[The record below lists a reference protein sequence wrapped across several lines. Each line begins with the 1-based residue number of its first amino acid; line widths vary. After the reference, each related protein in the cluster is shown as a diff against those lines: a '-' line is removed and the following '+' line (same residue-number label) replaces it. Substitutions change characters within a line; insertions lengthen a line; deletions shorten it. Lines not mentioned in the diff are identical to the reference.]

1 MDLRQLR
8 TFSCVAELG
17 SLSKASD
24 TLRVA
29 QPALSRQIK
38 LLEHELRAELFTR
51 NGRGMVLTDAGRLLL
66 ARTAGIVRQIDQV
79 RDEIQSAGGPPSGRV
94 VLGLVPTVSCVISAR
109 LARRTVDKYP
119 GISLC
124 IVESYSGHLM
134 EWLHRGEMDLAL
146 IYGPS
151 SDLHLTVQSLG
162 RDTIVAVGPRG
173 SGLAQKK
180 QVDIGWLLRQRLV
193 LPSHSHGLRAL
204 IEHAAAKKKL
214 KLDVKLEADS
224 FRVLTSLVEEGL
236 GYTLL
241 PPSSVRNEVAAGTFR
256 LRGRH
261 GGDVCARP
269 APACGELTLASPH
282 HDISGSKP
290 AITLITKL
298 IRDEAP
304 SALAPMT
311 AGLRDIRL
319 GRSRRIQPR
328 RLPIGIPRESNHAAS
343 SALQFS
349 SGYSCHAA
357 IAIGQA
363 PQRTAPTPPERSSPD
378 SRDSI
383 SSVTVRLRVTGLLH
397 LPIVTSSKNRLIRS
411 SARR

>member
-51 NGRGMVLTDAGRLLL
+51 NGRGMVLTDAGRVLL

-79 RDEIQSAGGPPSGRV
+79 RDEIQSTGGPPSGRV

-109 LARRTVDKYP
+109 LARRTVDRYP

-241 PPSSVRNEVAAGTFR
+241 PPSSVRNEVAAGR
-256 LRGRH
+256 LET
-261 GGDVCARP
+261 AAIAKP
-269 APACGELTLASPH
+269 APMRELTLASPIDH
-282 HDISGSKP
+282 PGST
-290 AITLITKL
+290 AITLITEL
-298 IRDEAP
+298 IRDEL
-304 SALAPMT
+304 SACREDGLWDIKLA
-311 AGLRDIRL
+311 
-319 GRSRRIQPR
+319 
-328 RLPIGIPRESNHAAS
+328 
-343 SALQFS
+343 
-349 SGYSCHAA
+349 
-357 IAIGQA
+357 
-363 PQRTAPTPPERSSPD
+363 
-378 SRDSI
+378 
-383 SSVTVRLRVTGLLH
+383 
-397 LPIVTSSKNRLIRS
+397 
-411 SARR
+411 

>member
-1 MDLRQLR
+1 MDIRQLR

-38 LLEHELRAELFTR
+38 LLEHELRADLFTR

-66 ARTAGIVRQIDQV
+66 ARTAGIVRQLDQV

-151 SDLHLTVQSLG
+151 SDMHLTVQSLG
-162 RDTIVAVGPRG
+162 RDPIVAVGPRG

-180 QVDIGWLLRQRLV
+180 QVDIGWLLKQRLV

-204 IEHAAAKKKL
+204 IEQAAAKKKL

-241 PPSSVRNEVAAGTFR
+241 PPSSVRNEVADGR
-256 LRGRH
+256 LE
-261 GGDVCARP
+261 AAAIAKP
-269 APACGELTLASPH
+269 APMRELTLASPIDH
-282 HDISGSKP
+282 PGST
-290 AITLITKL
+290 AITLVSEL
-298 IRDEAP
+298 LRDELTACREEGLWDIK
-304 SALAPMT
+304 LA
-311 AGLRDIRL
+311 
-319 GRSRRIQPR
+319 
-328 RLPIGIPRESNHAAS
+328 
-343 SALQFS
+343 
-349 SGYSCHAA
+349 
-357 IAIGQA
+357 
-363 PQRTAPTPPERSSPD
+363 
-378 SRDSI
+378 
-383 SSVTVRLRVTGLLH
+383 
-397 LPIVTSSKNRLIRS
+397 
-411 SARR
+411 

>member
-1 MDLRQLR
+1 MDIRQLR

-109 LARRTVDKYP
+109 LARRTVDRYP

-151 SDLHLTVQSLG
+151 TDLHLTVQSLG
-162 RDTIVAVGPRG
+162 RDPIVAVGPRG
-173 SGLAQKK
+173 SGLAQRK
-180 QVDIGWLLRQRLV
+180 QVDIGWLLKQRLV

-204 IEHAAAKKKL
+204 IEQAAAKKKL

-236 GYTLL
+236 GYSLL
-241 PPSSVRNEVAAGTFR
+241 PPSSVRNEVADGR
-256 LRGRH
+256 LE
-261 GGDVCARP
+261 AAAIAKP
-269 APACGELTLASPH
+269 APMRELTLASPIDH
-282 HDISGSKP
+282 PGST
-290 AITLITKL
+290 AITLVSEL
-298 IRDEAP
+298 LRDELIACREE
-304 SALAPMT
+304 
-311 AGLRDIRL
+311 GLWDIRL
-319 GRSRRIQPR
+319 
-328 RLPIGIPRESNHAAS
+328 A
-343 SALQFS
+343 
-349 SGYSCHAA
+349 
-357 IAIGQA
+357 
-363 PQRTAPTPPERSSPD
+363 
-378 SRDSI
+378 
-383 SSVTVRLRVTGLLH
+383 
-397 LPIVTSSKNRLIRS
+397 
-411 SARR
+411 

>member
-1 MDLRQLR
+1 MDIRQLR

-162 RDTIVAVGPRG
+162 RDPIVAVGPRG
-173 SGLAQKK
+173 SGLAQRK
-180 QVDIGWLLRQRLV
+180 QVDIGWLLKQRLV

-204 IEHAAAKKKL
+204 IEQAAAKKKL

-236 GYTLL
+236 GYSLL
-241 PPSSVRNEVAAGTFR
+241 PPSSVRNEVADGR
-256 LRGRH
+256 LE
-261 GGDVCARP
+261 AAAIAKP
-269 APACGELTLASPH
+269 APMRELTLASPIDH
-282 HDISGSKP
+282 PGST
-290 AITLITKL
+290 AITLVSEL
-298 IRDEAP
+298 LRGELVACREE
-304 SALAPMT
+304 
-311 AGLRDIRL
+311 GLWDIRL
-319 GRSRRIQPR
+319 
-328 RLPIGIPRESNHAAS
+328 A
-343 SALQFS
+343 
-349 SGYSCHAA
+349 
-357 IAIGQA
+357 
-363 PQRTAPTPPERSSPD
+363 
-378 SRDSI
+378 
-383 SSVTVRLRVTGLLH
+383 
-397 LPIVTSSKNRLIRS
+397 
-411 SARR
+411 

>member
-1 MDLRQLR
+1 MDIKQLR

-162 RDTIVAVGPRG
+162 RDPIVAVGPRVVVGFG
-173 SGLAQKK
+173 SVAGAT
-180 QVDIGWLLRQRLV
+180 DPRAA
-193 LPSHSHGLRAL
+193 LPG
-204 IEHAAAKKKL
+204 I
-214 KLDVKLEADS
+214 
-224 FRVLTSLVEEGL
+224 
-236 GYTLL
+236 
-241 PPSSVRNEVAAGTFR
+241 
-256 LRGRH
+256 LRG
-261 GGDVCARP
+261 D
-269 APACGELTLASPH
+269 
-282 HDISGSKP
+282 
-290 AITLITKL
+290 
-298 IRDEAP
+298 
-304 SALAPMT
+304 
-311 AGLRDIRL
+311 L
-319 GRSRRIQPR
+319 GRDWG
-328 RLPIGIPRESNHAAS
+328 LPVVHNIVHGSDSVESAQREIKLWFPS
-343 SALQFS
+343 L
-349 SGYSCHAA
+349 
-357 IAIGQA
+357 
-363 PQRTAPTPPERSSPD
+363 T
-378 SRDSI
+378 
-383 SSVTVRLRVTGLLH
+383 
-397 LPIVTSSKNRLIRS
+397 
-411 SARR
+411 

>member
-1 MDLRQLR
+1 MDIRQLR

-109 LARRTVDKYP
+109 LARRTVDRYP

-162 RDTIVAVGPRG
+162 RDPIVAVGPRG

-180 QVDIGWLLRQRLV
+180 QVDIGWLLKQRLV

-204 IEHAAAKKKL
+204 IEQAAAKKKL

-236 GYTLL
+236 GYSLL
-241 PPSSVRNEVAAGTFR
+241 PPSSVRNEVADGR
-256 LRGRH
+256 LE
-261 GGDVCARP
+261 AAAIAKP
-269 APACGELTLASPH
+269 APMRELTLASPIDH
-282 HDISGSKP
+282 PGST
-290 AITLITKL
+290 AITLVSEL
-298 IRDEAP
+298 LRDELIACREE
-304 SALAPMT
+304 
-311 AGLRDIRL
+311 GLWDIRL
-319 GRSRRIQPR
+319 
-328 RLPIGIPRESNHAAS
+328 A
-343 SALQFS
+343 
-349 SGYSCHAA
+349 
-357 IAIGQA
+357 
-363 PQRTAPTPPERSSPD
+363 
-378 SRDSI
+378 
-383 SSVTVRLRVTGLLH
+383 
-397 LPIVTSSKNRLIRS
+397 
-411 SARR
+411 

>member
-1 MDLRQLR
+1 MDIRQLR

-38 LLEHELRAELFTR
+38 LLEHELRADLFTR

-162 RDTIVAVGPRG
+162 RDPIVAVGPRG
-173 SGLAQKK
+173 SGLSQKK
-180 QVDIGWLLRQRLV
+180 QVDIGWLLKQTLV
-193 LPSHSHGLRAL
+193 LPSHSHGLRAADRAGGG
-204 IEHAAAKKKL
+204 EEENQARRQTGGGFVSGAYKSGRGRVGVHAVAAFLGAPRSSLRPAGNGGDIKT
-214 KLDVKLEADS
+214 VADARTDPCVS
-224 FRVLTSLVEEGL
+224 HRPSRLGCDCAGERTSSQRTCRLPRRGPLGHQARLSRCEGL
-236 GYTLL
+236 ADWLSTIW
-241 PPSSVRNEVAAGTFR
+241 SS
-256 LRGRH
+256 
-261 GGDVCARP
+261 P
-269 APACGELTLASPH
+269 A
-282 HDISGSKP
+282 
-290 AITLITKL
+290 
-298 IRDEAP
+298 
-304 SALAPMT
+304 
-311 AGLRDIRL
+311 
-319 GRSRRIQPR
+319 
-328 RLPIGIPRESNHAAS
+328 
-343 SALQFS
+343 FS
-349 SGYSCHAA
+349 SGYSSHAA
-357 IAIGQA
+357 I
-363 PQRTAPTPPERSSPD
+363 
-378 SRDSI
+378 
-383 SSVTVRLRVTGLLH
+383 V
-397 LPIVTSSKNRLIRS
+397 
-411 SARR
+411 

>member
-1 MDLRQLR
+1 MDIRQLR

-38 LLEHELRAELFTR
+38 LLEHELRADLFTR

-162 RDTIVAVGPRG
+162 RDPIVAVGPRG
-173 SGLAQKK
+173 SGLSQKK
-180 QVDIGWLLRQRLV
+180 QVDIGWLLQQRLV

-204 IEHAAAKKKL
+204 IEQAAAKKKI

-241 PPSSVRNEVAAGTFR
+241 PPSSVRNEVAAGR
-256 LRGRH
+256 LET
-261 GGDVCARP
+261 AAIAKP
-269 APACGELTLASPH
+269 APMRELTLASPIDH
-282 HDISGSKP
+282 PGST
-290 AITLITKL
+290 AIALVTELL
-298 IRDEAP
+298 RDELTACREEGLWDIK
-304 SALAPMT
+304 LA
-311 AGLRDIRL
+311 
-319 GRSRRIQPR
+319 
-328 RLPIGIPRESNHAAS
+328 
-343 SALQFS
+343 
-349 SGYSCHAA
+349 
-357 IAIGQA
+357 
-363 PQRTAPTPPERSSPD
+363 
-378 SRDSI
+378 
-383 SSVTVRLRVTGLLH
+383 
-397 LPIVTSSKNRLIRS
+397 
-411 SARR
+411 

>member
-1 MDLRQLR
+1 MDIRQLR

-38 LLEHELRAELFTR
+38 LLEHELRADLFTR

-241 PPSSVRNEVAAGTFR
+241 PPSSVRNEVAAGR
-256 LRGRH
+256 LET
-261 GGDVCARP
+261 AAIAKP
-269 APACGELTLASPH
+269 APMRELTLASPIDH
-282 HDISGSKP
+282 PGST
-290 AITLITKL
+290 AITLITEL
-298 IRDEAP
+298 IRDELIACREDGLWDIK
-304 SALAPMT
+304 LA
-311 AGLRDIRL
+311 
-319 GRSRRIQPR
+319 
-328 RLPIGIPRESNHAAS
+328 
-343 SALQFS
+343 
-349 SGYSCHAA
+349 
-357 IAIGQA
+357 
-363 PQRTAPTPPERSSPD
+363 
-378 SRDSI
+378 
-383 SSVTVRLRVTGLLH
+383 
-397 LPIVTSSKNRLIRS
+397 
-411 SARR
+411 

>member
-1 MDLRQLR
+1 MDIRQLR

-38 LLEHELRAELFTR
+38 LLEHELRADLFTR

-79 RDEIQSAGGPPSGRV
+79 RDEIPSGRV

-162 RDTIVAVGPRG
+162 RDPIVAVGPRG

-180 QVDIGWLLRQRLV
+180 QVDIGWLLKQTLV

-204 IEHAAAKKKL
+204 IEQAAAKKKL
-214 KLDVKLEADS
+214 KLDVRLEADS

-241 PPSSVRNEVAAGTFR
+241 PPSSVRHEVASGR
-256 LRGRH
+256 LETAAISKPSPMR
-261 GGDVCARP
+261 
-269 APACGELTLASPH
+269 ELTLASPIDH
-282 HDISGSKP
+282 PGS
-290 AITLITKL
+290 T
-298 IRDEAP
+298 
-304 SALAPMT
+304 
-311 AGLRDIRL
+311 
-319 GRSRRIQPR
+319 
-328 RLPIGIPRESNHAAS
+328 
-343 SALQFS
+343 
-349 SGYSCHAA
+349 A
-357 IAIGQA
+357 IALVS
-363 PQRTAPTPPERSSPD
+363 ELLRSELVAC
-378 SRDSI
+378 REE
-383 SSVTVRLRVTGLLH
+383 GLWDIKL
-397 LPIVTSSKNRLIRS
+397 
-411 SARR
+411 A

>member
-79 RDEIQSAGGPPSGRV
+79 RDDIQSAGGPPSGRV
-94 VLGLVPTVSCVISAR
+94 VLGLVPTVSCVLSAR
-109 LARRTVDKYP
+109 LARRTVDRYP

-134 EWLHRGEMDLAL
+134 EWLHRGEMDLAV
-146 IYGPS
+146 IYGAS

-162 RDTIVAVGPRG
+162 RDDVVAVGPRG
-173 SGLAQKK
+173 SGLAERK

-204 IEHAAAKKKL
+204 IEHAAAKRKL

-241 PPSSVRNEVAAGTFR
+241 PPSSVRNEVANGR
-256 LRGRH
+256 LET
-261 GGDVCARP
+261 AAISKP
-269 APACGELTLASPH
+269 APMRELTLASPIDH
-282 HDISGSKP
+282 PGST
-290 AITLITKL
+290 AITLITELLRNEITACREDGLWDIKL
-298 IRDEAP
+298 A
-304 SALAPMT
+304 
-311 AGLRDIRL
+311 
-319 GRSRRIQPR
+319 
-328 RLPIGIPRESNHAAS
+328 
-343 SALQFS
+343 
-349 SGYSCHAA
+349 
-357 IAIGQA
+357 
-363 PQRTAPTPPERSSPD
+363 
-378 SRDSI
+378 
-383 SSVTVRLRVTGLLH
+383 
-397 LPIVTSSKNRLIRS
+397 
-411 SARR
+411 

>member
-1 MDLRQLR
+1 MDIRQLR

-162 RDTIVAVGPRG
+162 RDPIVAVGPRG
-173 SGLAQKK
+173 SGLAQRK
-180 QVDIGWLLRQRLV
+180 QVDIGWLLKQRLV

-204 IEHAAAKKKL
+204 IEQAAAKKKL

-241 PPSSVRNEVAAGTFR
+241 PPSSVRNEVAAGR
-256 LRGRH
+256 LET
-261 GGDVCARP
+261 AAIAKP
-269 APACGELTLASPH
+269 APMRELTLASPIDH
-282 HDISGSKP
+282 PGST
-290 AITLITKL
+290 AITLVSELLRSELTACREEGLWDIKL
-298 IRDEAP
+298 A
-304 SALAPMT
+304 
-311 AGLRDIRL
+311 
-319 GRSRRIQPR
+319 
-328 RLPIGIPRESNHAAS
+328 
-343 SALQFS
+343 
-349 SGYSCHAA
+349 
-357 IAIGQA
+357 
-363 PQRTAPTPPERSSPD
+363 
-378 SRDSI
+378 
-383 SSVTVRLRVTGLLH
+383 
-397 LPIVTSSKNRLIRS
+397 
-411 SARR
+411 

>member
-1 MDLRQLR
+1 MDIRQLR

-66 ARTAGIVRQIDQV
+66 ARTTGIVRQIDQV

-241 PPSSVRNEVAAGTFR
+241 PPSSVRNEVAAGR
-256 LRGRH
+256 LET
-261 GGDVCARP
+261 AAIAKP
-269 APACGELTLASPH
+269 APMRELTLASPIDH
-282 HDISGSKP
+282 PGST
-290 AITLITKL
+290 AITLITEL
-298 IRDEAP
+298 IRDELIACREEGLWHIK
-304 SALAPMT
+304 LA
-311 AGLRDIRL
+311 
-319 GRSRRIQPR
+319 
-328 RLPIGIPRESNHAAS
+328 
-343 SALQFS
+343 
-349 SGYSCHAA
+349 
-357 IAIGQA
+357 
-363 PQRTAPTPPERSSPD
+363 
-378 SRDSI
+378 
-383 SSVTVRLRVTGLLH
+383 
-397 LPIVTSSKNRLIRS
+397 
-411 SARR
+411 

>member
-1 MDLRQLR
+1 MDFRQLR

-66 ARTAGIVRQIDQV
+66 ARTSGIVRQIDQI

-119 GISLC
+119 GISL
-124 IVESYSGHLM
+124 
-134 EWLHRGEMDLAL
+134 LHRRKLQRPSDRMAAPRRDGSGADL
-146 IYGPS
+146 
-151 SDLHLTVQSLG
+151 
-162 RDTIVAVGPRG
+162 RAVGRPASDRAEPRPRSHRG
-173 SGLAQKK
+173 GGAARQRAARKKK
-180 QVDIGWLLRQRLV
+180 QVDIGWLLRQTLV

-204 IEHAAAKKKL
+204 IEQAAAKKKI

-241 PPSSVRNEVAAGTFR
+241 PPSSVRNEVADGR
-256 LRGRH
+256 LET
-261 GGDVCARP
+261 AAIAKP
-269 APACGELTLASPH
+269 APMRELTLASPIDH
-282 HDISGSKP
+282 PGST
-290 AITLITKL
+290 AITLVTEL
-298 IRDEAP
+298 LRDELTACREEGLWDIK
-304 SALAPMT
+304 LA
-311 AGLRDIRL
+311 
-319 GRSRRIQPR
+319 
-328 RLPIGIPRESNHAAS
+328 
-343 SALQFS
+343 
-349 SGYSCHAA
+349 
-357 IAIGQA
+357 
-363 PQRTAPTPPERSSPD
+363 
-378 SRDSI
+378 
-383 SSVTVRLRVTGLLH
+383 
-397 LPIVTSSKNRLIRS
+397 
-411 SARR
+411 

>member
-1 MDLRQLR
+1 MDIRQLR

-162 RDTIVAVGPRG
+162 RDPIVAVGPRG
-173 SGLAQKK
+173 SGLSQEEAGRYRLAAETDARAAQ
-180 QVDIGWLLRQRLV
+180 
-193 LPSHSHGLRAL
+193 
-204 IEHAAAKKKL
+204 
-214 KLDVKLEADS
+214 S
-224 FRVLTSLVEEGL
+224 F
-236 GYTLL
+236 
-241 PPSSVRNEVAAGTFR
+241 
-256 LRGRH
+256 
-261 GGDVCARP
+261 ARP
-269 APACGELTLASPH
+269 PGA
-282 HDISGSKP
+282 D
-290 AITLITKL
+290 
-298 IRDEAP
+298 R
-304 SALAPMT
+304 
-311 AGLRDIRL
+311 AGAA
-319 GRSRRIQPR
+319 RRR
-328 RLPIGIPRESNHAAS
+328 KS
-343 SALQFS
+343 SS
-349 SGYSCHAA
+349 
-357 IAIGQA
+357 
-363 PQRTAPTPPERSSPD
+363 
-378 SRDSI
+378 
-383 SSVTVRLRVTGLLH
+383 
-397 LPIVTSSKNRLIRS
+397 TSSWKPIPFGC
-411 SARR
+411 